1 MRYYISVNLEV
12 SHLKHENTVRTP
24 SLANSRINT
33 DSTANLSIGDT
44 LRRAKKNLFFSRCLM
59 GIVAV
64 LILTML
70 FVAFFT
76 GYANLFLDYINNPVG

>member
-1 MRYYISVNLEV
+1 M
-12 SHLKHENTVRTP
+12 KHENTVRTP

-44 LRRAKKNLFFSRCLM
+44 LRKAKKNLFFSRCLM
-59 GIVAV
+59 GLIAV
-64 LILTML
+64 LIVTLL

-76 GYANLFLDYINNPVG
+76 GFANPFLDYVDNAVG

>member
-1 MRYYISVNLEV
+1 M
-12 SHLKHENTVRTP
+12 KHENTVRTP

-59 GIVAV
+59 GILAV
-64 LILTML
+64 IIVTVII
-70 FVAFFT
+70 VAFFT
-76 GYANLFLDYINNPVG
+76 GYANLFLDYVNNAVG

>member
-1 MRYYISVNLEV
+1 M
-12 SHLKHENTVRTP
+12 KHENTVRTP

-44 LRRAKKNLFFSRCLM
+44 LRRAKKNLFFSRCLI
-59 GIVAV
+59 GIVAI
-64 LILTML
+64 LILTAL

-76 GYANLFLDYINNPVG
+76 GYAGAFLDYINNPVG

>member
-1 MRYYISVNLEV
+1 M
-12 SHLKHENTVRTP
+12 KHENTVRTP

-44 LRRAKKNLFFSRCLM
+44 LRRAKKNLFFSRCLI
-59 GIVAV
+59 GIVAI
-64 LILTML
+64 LILTVL

-76 GYANLFLDYINNPVG
+76 GYAGTFLDYINNPVG

>member
-1 MRYYISVNLEV
+1 M
-12 SHLKHENTVRTP
+12 KHENTVRTP

-44 LRRAKKNLFFSRCLM
+44 LRRAKKNLFFSRCLI
-59 GIVAV
+59 GIVAI

-76 GYANLFLDYINNPVG
+76 GYAGAFLDYINNPVG